1 MLLFLH
7 RGKVVYQIAPFRTFR
22 LKRHTLMERVE
33 FSPRAFAP
41 LFKAVLRLLELLH
54 LSTEHTN
61 LNAMALIDRTSQ
73 ISNPKFGLR
82 ILRRHDR

>member
-1 MLLFLH
+1 MGWLVKLERAVRSYFSGL
-7 RGKVVYQIAPFRTFR
+7 RIP
-22 LKRHTLMERVE
+22 LMEGVE

-41 LFKAVLRLLELLH
+41 LFKAVLRRLEFLH